1 MPDVVQSDLYKSTV
15 THAGGVVYRIVNG
28 NKEFLLVSAKR
39 CSLIWVLPKGHI
51 KLSESEEQ
59 AALREVKEESGL
71 KVSITEKIDNA
82 ERMKWNLKKQVI
94 AFYLMEFKSV
104 ITENRENRKL
114 IWLPFEKALGKLFYT
129 SQRKILNQVK
139 V

>member
-1 MPDVVQSDLYKSTV
+1 M
-15 THAGGVVYRIVNG
+15 YRIVNG

-59 AALREVKEESGL
+59 AAVREVKEESGL
-71 KVSITEKIDNA
+71 KVSIIEKIGNA
-82 ERMKWNLKKQVI
+82 ERMKWNLKKQVT

-104 ITENRENRKL
+104 ISKNHENRKL
-114 IWLPFEKALGKLFYT
+114 AWLPIEKAVSKLFYAY
-129 SQRKILNQVK
+129 QRKILKQ
-139 V
+139 